1 MSCLS
6 YSEGRGARFGGS
18 WGSGPCSAFFF
29 FFFCLPPTPRC
40 LSKVLGIL
48 CAEDRAELIATV
60 HDGCCDSAFLLVH
73 L

>member
-1 MSCLS
+1 MSCLN

-18 WGSGPCSAFFF
+18 RGSGPCAA

-60 HDGCCDSAFLLVH
+60 RDGCCDSPFLFVH